1 MVTND
6 LFFHVI
12 LYTRAPTSKFKK
24 GNKEIIKK
32 NSFIVNELTVEA
44 ENLSMNYHFLSEL
57 SKGSEGVYYD
67 WRDRDLAIMS
77 LSSSKIF
84 KSISYFEL
92 IFDLLIKFKWIFFI
106 LVGLIT
112 VEWILRKWQG
122 VI

>member
-1 MVTND
+1 MD
-6 LFFHVI
+6 
-12 LYTRAPTSKFKK
+12 
-24 GNKEIIKK
+24 
-32 NSFIVNELTVEA
+32 

-57 SKGSEGVYYD
+57 SNNSKGAYFD
-67 WRDRDLAIMS
+67 WENRDLAIKS

-92 IFDLLIKFKWIFFI
+92 ISDLLIKFKWIFYI
-106 LVGLIT
+106 LVVLVS

>member
-1 MVTND
+1 LSPGVYS
-6 LFFHVI
+6 I
-12 LYTRAPTSKFKK
+12 RSKFKK
-24 GNKEIIKK
+24 GSKEIIKK